1 MSSKVQKRAASE
13 SLVFLGIL
21 AGILILLNV
30 LAASLPSP
38 RIDLTRTGMFSLAP
52 GSEHLASNLSDRVE
66 ITAYFT
72 ENLPPPFNATERQVR
87 DLLSEYEAASK
98 GQIVVRFVNPN
109 DEEKQQAAL
118 ADGVQPVAHQKIEE
132 DQVAV
137 VEGYRGLVLRHLD
150 KSRTIPVIQDTT
162 GLEYTITSAI
172 KELIGERTPIGI
184 VGGHGS
190 PNLTQGL
197 TSLQSVMSLYDV
209 REVDA
214 SQEIDPTLT
223 ALLIVG
229 PKEPLTDEELRRIDQ
244 YVMRGG
250 SLGIFGGA
258 LSVDLGGQSGGPSAQ
273 VVDTRVDELIKG
285 WGVELDST
293 IVADA
298 QCSRAPMRGPL
309 GLQVLVP
316 YPPIPILQLDEEQI
330 NHPVMFQ
337 LASPMLPFVSPLEVG
352 EAPEGATLTVLARS
366 SDDSWSM
373 SGPNIALEPRNPRE
387 WQMTETAG
395 PFDLMVA
402 IEGKL
407 PSAYA
412 EPVSE
417 AGEPSEVQAPPVA
430 EREVRI
436 LVTGTST
443 FLEDSFMPPRPPQ
456 GEVQMNAALA
466 LALNA
471 VDWLAADSD
480 LIAIRAKSVEEPAL
494 DIPDSVLAA
503 EGTVLSAA
511 EEGDEARVQ
520 SALEERQAAI
530 ESWDAK
536 KKAYRWVNT
545 LGIPLV
551 VALFGLFRWRQR
563 TNKKQTL
570 RL

>member
-1 MSSKVQKRAASE
+1 MSSKTQKRAASE
-13 SLVFLGIL
+13 SLVFLAL
-21 AGILILLNV
+21 VAGSLILLNV
-30 LAASLPSP
+30 LAASFRSP
-38 RIDLTRTGMFSLAP
+38 RIDLTHNGMFSLAA
-52 GSEHLASNLSDRVE
+52 GSERVAAGLTDRVE

-87 DLLSEYEAASK
+87 DLLSEYAAASD
-98 GQIVVRFVNPN
+98 GQIIVRFVNPN
-109 DEEKQQAAL
+109 DEAKQQAAR

-150 KSRTIPVIQDTT
+150 RTRTIPVIQDTT

-172 KELIGERTPIGI
+172 KELVGERTPIGI

-190 PNLTQGL
+190 PSLTQGL
-197 TSLQSVMSLYDV
+197 TSLTSVLSLYDV
-209 REVDA
+209 REVDV
-214 SQEIDPTLT
+214 SQEIDASLA
-223 ALLIVG
+223 ALLIIG
-229 PKEPLTDEELRRIDQ
+229 PQEPFSDDELRRIDQ

-250 SLGIFGGA
+250 SLGVFGGA
-258 LSVDLGGQSGGPSAQ
+258 IAVDLAGQGGPTART
-273 VVDTRVDELIKG
+273 VDSRLDNLLGG
-285 WGVELDST
+285 WGVKLDSA

-316 YPPIPILQLDEEQI
+316 YPPIPVLQLDSEQLE
-330 NHPVMFQ
+330 HPVMFR
-337 LASPMLPFVSPLEVG
+337 LASPMLPFVAPLEVG
-352 EAPEGATLTVLARS
+352 NAPDGATLTVLARS
-366 SDDSWSM
+366 SDDSWTM
-373 SGPNIALEPRNPRE
+373 SGPSIALEPRNPRD
-387 WQMTETAG
+387 WQMSSNVG

-412 EPVSE
+412 APIDEE
-417 AGEPSEVQAPPVA
+417 EETAIQAPPIA
-430 EREVRI
+430 ETEVRV

-443 FLEDSFMPPRPPQ
+443 FLEDAFMPPRPPQ
-456 GEVQMNAALA
+456 GEIQMNAALA

-471 VDWLAADSD
+471 IDWLAADSD
-480 LIAIRAKSVEEPAL
+480 LIAIRAKTIEEPAL

-503 EGTVLSAA
+503 EDSVLTAA
-511 EEGDEARVQ
+511 EQGDEAGVE
-520 SALEERQAAI
+520 AGLAERKAAI

-536 KKAYRWVNT
+536 KRAYRWLNT
-545 LGIPLV
+545 LGIPFL

-563 TNKKQTL
+563 SNKKKTL
-570 RL
+570 KL

>member
-1 MSSKVQKRAASE
+1 MSSKAQKRAASE
-13 SLVFLGIL
+13 SLFFLLII

-30 LAASLPSP
+30 LAASFRSP
-38 RIDLTRTGMFSLAP
+38 RIDLTRNGMFSLAE
-52 GSEHLASNLSDRVE
+52 GSERLAASLSDRLE

-87 DLLSEYEAASK
+87 DLLSEYAAASD
-98 GQIVVRFVNPN
+98 GQIIVRFVNPD
-109 DEEKQQAAL
+109 DEEKQQAAR

-137 VEGYRGLVLRHLD
+137 VEGYRGVSLRYLD
-150 KSRTIPVIQDTT
+150 RSRTIPVIQDTT

-172 KELIGERTPIGI
+172 KELVGERTPIGI

-190 PNLTQGL
+190 PTLTQGL
-197 TSLQSVMSLYDV
+197 TSFQSVLSLYDV

-214 SQEIDPTLT
+214 TQEIDPNLA

-229 PKEPLTDEELRRIDQ
+229 PKEAFSDEELRRVDQ

-250 SLGIFGGA
+250 SLGVFGGVF
-258 LSVDLGGQSGGPSAQ
+258 SVDLTGQAGPSASP
-273 VVDTRVDELIKG
+273 VSSRLDSLLG
-285 WGVELDST
+285 PWGIELDKKL
-293 IVADA
+293 VADA

-316 YPPIPILQLDEEQI
+316 YPPIPVLQLDEEQLE
-330 NHPVMFQ
+330 HPVMFQ
-337 LASPMLPFVSPLEVG
+337 LASPMLPFVSPLTIG
-352 EAPEGATLTVLARS
+352 EAPEGTVLTVLARS
-366 SDDSWSM
+366 SSDSWSM
-373 SGPNIALEPRNPRE
+373 EGQTIPLEPRNPRE
-387 WQMTETAG
+387 WQMTADAG

-402 IEGKL
+402 LQGKL
-407 PSAYA
+407 PSAYGAPINEAA
-412 EPVSE
+412 ET
-417 AGEPSEVQAPPVA
+417 AVQAPPVA
-430 EREVRI
+430 ESEVRV

-443 FLEDSFMPPRPPQ
+443 FIEDAFMPPRPPQ

-480 LIAIRAKSVEEPAL
+480 LIAIRAKTIEEPAL

-503 EGTVLSAA
+503 ENVALTAA
-511 EEGDEARVQ
+511 EAGDEAGVEA
-520 SALEERQAAI
+520 ALGERTAAI
-530 ESWDAK
+530 ESWDSK
-536 KKAYRWVNT
+536 KLAYRWLNT
-545 LGIPLV
+545 LGIPFL

-563 TNKKQTL
+563 SNKKKTL
-570 RL
+570 KL